1 MMLFMMA
8 CMQVGLIP
16 NPEYSEVTA
25 DGELEFTPPSE
36 NSVEEEV
43 DSDGDGYSI
52 ANGDCVDS
60 DANIFP
66 GQIDICDG
74 VDNDCDEIIDED
86 ANEDSWEP
94 NDSYAYFGGQ
104 FDGPDTLEFEGILS
118 TTADVD
124 RFQWYMTDPIG
135 GFFQINVLLEGI
147 SIDTDYIV
155 ELWLIEDFQGNPG
168 GLLQTVNNGSYG
180 EQENIEQG
188 GVPFYDDAGL
198 YEVVV
203 YAFDGGGCDA
213 NYNLEIG
220 FTN

>member
-52 ANGDCVDS
+52 ANGDCADS

-104 FDGPDTLEFEGILS
+104 FDGPDTLEFEG
-118 TTADVD
+118 
-124 RFQWYMTDPIG
+124 R
-135 GFFQINVLLEGI
+135 N
-147 SIDTDYIV
+147 
-155 ELWLIEDFQGNPG
+155 
-168 GLLQTVNNGSYG
+168 
-180 EQENIEQG
+180 
-188 GVPFYDDAGL
+188 
-198 YEVVV
+198 
-203 YAFDGGGCDA
+203 
-213 NYNLEIG
+213 
-220 FTN
+220 